1 MEGRP
6 RRVGPDGGGKPTAG
20 EDVEGGWIRDPRT
33 IITII
38 HVGVLQMLS
47 SPPGKNEETRKEGWV
62 GGW

>member
-1 MEGRP
+1 MGEGGR
-6 RRVGPDGGGKPTAG
+6 
-20 EDVEGGWIRDPRT
+20 EGGWIRDPWT

-47 SPPGKNEETRKEGWV
+47 SPPGKNEETRKDGCGWV